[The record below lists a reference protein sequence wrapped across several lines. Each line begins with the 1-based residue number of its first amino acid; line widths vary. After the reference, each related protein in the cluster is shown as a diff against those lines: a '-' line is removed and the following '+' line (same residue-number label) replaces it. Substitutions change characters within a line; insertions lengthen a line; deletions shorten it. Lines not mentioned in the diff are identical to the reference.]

1 MAQGRIAPK
10 PVIAVIVSLVSVV
23 LIQTVGAEEVLTN
36 QSVVSMVQAG
46 LPETVILAKIR
57 SSQTKFDTSAKGL
70 IALKQ
75 AGVPDKVLE
84 AMVTAASPTAGMASP
99 APVAP
104 SAPAPPPPPVAVMTP
119 PAAGRSAGAVIDASQ
134 RLIYHLAGGRQ
145 VELVAAVG
153 EVQTNVVP
161 FIGTTKMELVLP
173 GQRASYRITER
184 EPVFLSTYSPSEAL
198 LVRLKS
204 GSKDRNL
211 KISSGSVL
219 PFVGATQRQGVR
231 NEDRVEIVSE
241 RDANGFYR
249 LRPRAPLEPGEYAF
263 VPTRGFSSGPTDKI
277 YDFGVD

>member
-1 MAQGRIAPK
+1 VR
-10 PVIAVIVSLVSVV
+10 
-23 LIQTVGAEEVLTN
+23 
-36 QSVVSMVQAG
+36 AG
-46 LPETVILAKIR
+46 LPEAVILAKIR
-57 SSQTKFDTSAKGL
+57 SSQTKFDTSTQDL

-75 AGVPDKVLE
+75 VGVPDKVLE
-84 AMVTAASPTAGMASP
+84 AMVTAASPTAGAASP
-99 APVAP
+99 APAAP
-104 SAPAPPPPPVAVMTP
+104 PIPAPPPPPPMAITTP
-119 PAAGRSAGAVIDASQ
+119 PPAGGSAGPVIDAS
-134 RLIYHLAGGRQ
+134 RRSIYHLAGGRQ

-184 EPVFLSTYSPSEAL
+184 EPIFLSTYSPSDAL
-198 LVRLKS
+198 LVRLKP

-211 KISSGSVL
+211 KISSGGIL

-241 RDANGFYR
+241 RDANGLYR

-263 VPTRGFSSGPTDKI
+263 VPTHGFSSGLTDKI